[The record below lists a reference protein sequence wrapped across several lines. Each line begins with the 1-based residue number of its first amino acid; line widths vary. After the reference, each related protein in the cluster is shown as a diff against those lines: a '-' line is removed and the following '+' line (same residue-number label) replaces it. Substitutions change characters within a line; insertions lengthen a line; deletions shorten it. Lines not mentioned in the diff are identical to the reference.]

1 MKATAPSTAMIA
13 QRLGFPSSAT
23 GAGAPGW
30 DGIVLDMMLPFNFMG
45 REAHKMSFFM
55 GCQAHIC

>member
-1 MKATAPSTAMIA
+1 MIA

-55 GCQAHIC
+55 GC